1 MDFRLPELGEG
12 VYEAEVVRWL
22 VKPGDVVKRAQV
34 LMEVLTD
41 KATMEVP
48 APFAGTIDSLRAEPG
63 SQVKIG
69 DVILTYGDAAGTEG
83 TKATG
88 EEPEKGKK
96 AEGEKRKTVPS
107 SPAVPAPS
115 PSPLAAK
122 TSNGPMPKAAP
133 TVRQLAHKLGIDLR
147 QVAGS
152 GPAGR
157 ILADDLTRHIQSTRL
172 VLAPAVTAEEPPEK
186 KLPPFDLGKPGTR
199 IKLQGVRRRIAEHM
213 VEATRAI
220 PHYTYVDECD
230 VSELV
235 KMRESLRETVGR
247 KGIKLTYLPFL
258 VKAVVNALKEV
269 PIVNSSLDESAGEIV
284 LHDQYNIGLAVA
296 APSGLI
302 VPVIAGADKLDL
314 LEIARQADRLS
325 NEARLGKSRLE
336 DLRGGTFTITSIG
349 SIGGLFATPI
359 IHQPQVAILGI
370 GKIVKRPVFDEHEQV
385 RPAHMMYL
393 SISCDHRVLDG
404 AVAAVFGNA
413 IIRHLQNPAG
423 LLLAE

>member
-1 MDFRLPELGEG
+1 
-12 VYEAEVVRWL
+12 
-22 VKPGDVVKRAQV
+22 
-34 LMEVLTD
+34 
-41 KATMEVP
+41 
-48 APFAGTIDSLRAEPG
+48 
-63 SQVKIG
+63 
-69 DVILTYGDAAGTEG
+69 
-83 TKATG
+83 
-88 EEPEKGKK
+88 
-96 AEGEKRKTVPS
+96 
-107 SPAVPAPS
+107 
-115 PSPLAAK
+115 
-122 TSNGPMPKAAP
+122 MPKAAP